1 MLSMA
6 ERARFADAP
15 VIMDFR
21 RTTEENPDENC
32 EAYNKAHL
40 RAVAQK
46 DNLPVIRI
54 EAMHTGTTQGEGKKM
69 GEERFNGLAAQV
81 ELIEDARVIL
91 IHNLAVEYGLMNGT
105 QGVVKQIVFER
116 SSPEPCECQ
125 HAHAAHHC
133 RGLPEVR
140 RP

>member
-1 MLSMA
+1 MA

-21 RTTEENPDENC
+21 RTTEENPEENC

-54 EAMHTGTTQGEGKKM
+54 EAIHTGTTQEEGKKI

-81 ELIEDARVIL
+81 ELSD
-91 IHNLAVEYGLMNGT
+91 T
-105 QGVVKQIVFER
+105 
-116 SSPEPCECQ
+116 
-125 HAHAAHHC
+125 
-133 RGLPEVR
+133 
-140 RP
+140 